1 MNKILNALFGLSDE
15 SGQATHADVIDL
27 LKEDHQNVRDLFEQ
41 FEGMDMS
48 ETREKRKLLRKI
60 FAELELHTQLEEEL
74 VYPLIEGAKELVA
87 EAREEHHVVDLIIA
101 EIKKARAMNEKTDAK
116 VKVLKEM
123 LEHHIDE
130 EEHEMLPRLPQ
141 DELQEIGAR
150 LKVRK
155 EELLG
160 KEFPEKQMVHAGVQ
174 PVEELYG
181 GTEMGS
187 VKEKE
192 LPEMPAAGAADADA
206 QDKAELVKTAE
217 KSAEKS
223 TATTGKKPAAKTKK
237 TAAKKTKTAGKRA
250 GKKRS
255 AA

>member
-1 MNKILNALFGLSDE
+1 MNKILNALFGISDE
-15 SGQATHADVIDL
+15 SGEATHADVIDL
-27 LKEDHQNVRDLFEQ
+27 LKEDHQKVKELFEE
-41 FEGMDMS
+41 FESLDSS
-48 ETREKRKLLRKI
+48 ETRPKRKLLKKI
-60 FAELELHTQLEEEL
+60 FEALAIHTQLEEEL
-74 VYPLIEGAKELVA
+74 VYPLVKGEIVA

-123 LEHHIDE
+123 VEHHIE
-130 EEHEMLPRLPQ
+130 EEEGELLPRLPQ

-160 KEFPEKQMVHAGVQ
+160 KEFPEKQMERAGVQ

-181 GTEMGS
+181 GTEIGS
-187 VKEKE
+187 ETA
-192 LPEMPAAGAADADA
+192 AAGELHSAAPVSTGSEAGEE
-206 QDKAELVKTAE
+206 AEAVQ
-217 KSAEKS
+217 
-223 TATTGKKPAAKTKK
+223 AAKPTEKTTKS
-237 TAAKKTKTAGKRA
+237 KTKATKRA
-250 GKKRS
+250 GKKSS